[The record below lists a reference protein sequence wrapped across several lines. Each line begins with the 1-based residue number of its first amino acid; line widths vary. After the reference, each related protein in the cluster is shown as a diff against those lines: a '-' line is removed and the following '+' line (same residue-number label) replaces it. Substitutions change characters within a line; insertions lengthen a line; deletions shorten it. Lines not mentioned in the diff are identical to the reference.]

1 MNRLTHSNPYNRTV
15 GLCGA
20 VAILITTSL
29 LVSSCPAAS
38 PCLRPDDELWIVS
51 TRHLGCPDGTPPDL
65 RVRFLLPDS
74 DWQST
79 DVSSLIDQAT
89 DDRLC
94 LIYVHGNRLENN
106 EVTQNVWNM
115 YRCLTAGQNEAPPI
129 RFIAWSWPSG
139 KRGGVLR
146 DVRAKA
152 ARTESDGYY
161 LGWFLA
167 QLPDDRPLSL
177 VGYSFGARI
186 VTGASHLL
194 GGGRLS
200 GRTLSDAVLNS
211 ESLPIESRPR
221 VVLMAAASHSHWLRP
236 GCYHERALSRMGG
249 MLNIYNGSDRIL
261 RRYGT
266 LDKSS
271 RPDALGY
278 TGMYTRDLGAE
289 AERIEQFDASRIV
302 GRDHSLAN
310 YQRDRWLRSRIQQ
323 FVFWLQPGEKSS
335 ESRTTKAANCRI
347 TAEGLARQS
356 RQTHGASNRRE
367 PDHIEQGMSKA
378 AG

>member
-1 MNRLTHSNPYNRTV
+1 
-15 GLCGA
+15 
-20 VAILITTSL
+20 
-29 LVSSCPAAS
+29 
-38 PCLRPDDELWIVS
+38 
-51 TRHLGCPDGTPPDL
+51 
-65 RVRFLLPDS
+65 
-74 DWQST
+74 
-79 DVSSLIDQAT
+79 
-89 DDRLC
+89 
-94 LIYVHGNRLENN
+94 
-106 EVTQNVWNM
+106 
-115 YRCLTAGQNEAPPI
+115 
-129 RFIAWSWPSG
+129 
-139 KRGGVLR
+139 
-146 DVRAKA
+146 
-152 ARTESDGYY
+152 
-161 LGWFLA
+161 
-167 QLPDDRPLSL
+167 
-177 VGYSFGARI
+177 
-186 VTGASHLL
+186 
-194 GGGRLS
+194 
-200 GRTLSDAVLNS
+200 
-211 ESLPIESRPR
+211 
-221 VVLMAAASHSHWLRP
+221 
-236 GCYHERALSRMGG
+236 

-378 AG
+378 AGLSQKKRGSLCPSPCPPSACPPSACPPPHLVASDILGCCYDER